1 MSINISIPPNSM
13 TYSID
18 FRKKV
23 LAAYKNKEG
32 CMRDIAD
39 RFNVS
44 LIFVFTLWRRY
55 KETGDVIPKPHGG
68 GASRKINEAGEVFIK
83 NALQKRND
91 MTENDLCEAYLRK
104 FNVVVS
110 QSTMNRTLNRLNY
123 TLKKKLFQQPKRKA
137 PKSKP

>member
-1 MSINISIPPNSM
+1 MYNMSINISIPPNSM

-23 LAAYKNKEG
+23 LEAYKNKEG

-55 KETGDVIPKPHGG
+55 KETGDVIPK
-68 GASRKINEAGEVFIK
+68 E
-83 NALQKRND
+83 L
-91 MTENDLCEAYLRK
+91 
-104 FNVVVS
+104 
-110 QSTMNRTLNRLNY
+110 
-123 TLKKKLFQQPKRKA
+123 
-137 PKSKP
+137 